1 MYPCADGNESLATR
15 SLHEP
20 REGDGCL
27 SALVVCYDAAVRNRL
42 EAWLESAGFAVEGC
56 PGPGAPA
63 VCPQIHGAAC
73 PLATAADVVVLDL
86 ELLGSF
92 DPAAPPGWV
101 LLDTYLERGSNV
113 VALAGNRE
121 GPPVL
126 DAMPTAIL
134 PRTVDRKALLAAVHS
149 ALAP

>member
-1 MYPCADGNESLATR
+1 MNPWADGNGSLVTC
-15 SLHEP
+15 SVHEP
-20 REGDGCL
+20 REGDGRL
-27 SALVVCYDAAVRNRL
+27 SALVVCYDAALRNRL
-42 EAWLESAGFAVEGC
+42 EAWLESAAFSVAGC
-56 PGPGAPA
+56 PGPGVPA

-101 LLDTYLERGSNV
+101 LLDTYLERGSTV
-113 VALAGNRE
+113 VVLAGSRE

-126 DAMPTAIL
+126 DATPAAIL
-134 PRTVDRKALLAAVHS
+134 PRTVDRNALMAAVHA

>member
-1 MYPCADGNESLATR
+1 MHPWAASNDSLVTC
-15 SLHEP
+15 SVHEP
-20 REGDGCL
+20 LERDGRL

-42 EAWLESAGFAVEGC
+42 EAWLESAGFEVAGC
-56 PGPGAPA
+56 PGPGVPT

-73 PLATAADVVVLDL
+73 PLATGADVVVLDL

-113 VALAGNRE
+113 VALASSKE

-134 PRTVDRKALLAAVHS
+134 PRTVDRNALLAAVHA